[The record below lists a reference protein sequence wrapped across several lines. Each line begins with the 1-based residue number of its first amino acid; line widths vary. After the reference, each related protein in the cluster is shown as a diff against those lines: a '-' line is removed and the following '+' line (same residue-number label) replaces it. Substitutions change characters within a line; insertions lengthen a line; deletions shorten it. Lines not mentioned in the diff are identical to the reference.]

1 MNWEKFK
8 DKIHE
13 SWHEKLR
20 PFIES
25 EECDKIYAFLKAES
39 KRGKVIVPQ
48 SDDVWRCF
56 KETPLTDV
64 KVVIVG
70 MCPYH
75 TMTRKGDIVADGL
88 LMGCSHTNYLQP
100 TLDQFYGGIEREL
113 YKGLALDR
121 NKNPDVAYLAHQGV
135 LMFNAALTTELNKA
149 GAHQELWEPF
159 VKYLF
164 ENVFQ
169 FSGIPFVF
177 LGKDAGKT
185 AKHLTGFDWQFPVS
199 HPASASYK
207 NTEWDTEGTFGKV
220 NTLIKQNNGFEIEW
234 LEKIDL

>member
-1 MNWEKFK
+1 MNWERFK

-25 EECDKIYAFLKAES
+25 EECDKIYTFLKSET

-56 KETPLTDV
+56 KETPLTGV

-75 TMTRKGDIVADGL
+75 TITRKGDIVADGL
-88 LMGCSHTNYLQP
+88 LMGCSNTKYLQP

-121 NKNPDVAYLAHQGV
+121 NKNPDVTYLARQGV
-135 LMFNAALTTELNKA
+135 LMFNAALTTELSKA

-159 VKYLF
+159 VKYLI

-177 LGKDAGKT
+177 LGKDAGRV

-234 LEKIDL
+234 LEKLEI

>member
-1 MNWEKFK
+1 MNFEKFK

-25 EECDKIYAFLKAES
+25 EECDEIYAFLKSES
-39 KRGKVIVPQ
+39 KRGKMIVPQ

-56 KETPLTDV
+56 KETPLPDV

-75 TMTRKGDIVADGL
+75 TVAKGGQVIADGL
-88 LMGCSHTNYLQP
+88 LMGCSYTEKLQP
-100 TLDQFYGGIEREL
+100 TLEQFYKGIEVEL
-113 YKGLALDR
+113 YRGLALDR
-121 NKNPDVAYLAHQGV
+121 HYNPDVLYLAKQGV

-149 GAHQELWEPF
+149 GAHQALWEPF

-169 FSGIPFVF
+169 FSGIPFIF
-177 LGKDAGKT
+177 LGKDASKT
-185 AKHLTGFDWQFPVS
+185 QKYLTGFDWQFAIS
-199 HPASASYK
+199 HPASASYR
-207 NTEWDTEGTFGKV
+207 NTEWDTEGAFSKV
-220 NTLIKQNNGFEIEW
+220 NKLIKENNSFEIDW
-234 LEKIDL
+234 LEKIDV

>member
-1 MNWEKFK
+1 MDFEKFK
-8 DKIHE
+8 DKLHE

-25 EECDKIYAFLKAES
+25 EECDKIYAFLKSES
-39 KRGKVIVPQ
+39 KRGKMIVPQ
-48 SDDVWRCF
+48 SSDVWRCF

-75 TMTRKGDIVADGL
+75 TMTRKGDVIADGL
-88 LMGCSHTNYLQP
+88 LMGCSHTNYMQP

-113 YKGLALDR
+113 YDGLALNR
-121 NKNPDVAYLAHQGV
+121 KKNPDVLHLAKQGV

-177 LGKDAGKT
+177 LGKDA
-185 AKHLTGFDWQFPVS
+185 AKYEKYSNPFTWSFKLS

-207 NTEWDTEGTFGKV
+207 NTQWDTEGVFTKV
-220 NTLIKQNNGFEIEW
+220 NKIIKENNNFTIEW
-234 LEKIDL
+234 LNILPF